1 MQLKKISRVLI
12 SVSDKTGII
21 QVANALR
28 ENKVE
33 ILASDGTAA
42 FLKENGID
50 AQSISEIT
58 QAPEMLGGKVKT
70 LHPAIHAAI
79 LANPDIP
86 SERDQLIS
94 VGPIDAVIVNLY
106 PRPGFDIGGPAL
118 IRAGAKNCESVSV
131 ITSASQYQEF
141 VAGLS
146 QGFSLAQR

>member
-1 MQLKKISRVLI
+1 MQLKKISRALI

-21 QVANALR
+21 QVAIALR

-86 SERDQLIS
+86 SERDQLTS
-94 VGPIDAVIVNLY
+94 VGPID
-106 PRPGFDIGGPAL
+106 RQTD
-118 IRAGAKNCESVSV
+118 
-131 ITSASQYQEF
+131 
-141 VAGLS
+141 
-146 QGFSLAQR
+146 